1 MRFAILGSGSR
12 GNSTL
17 VHSHNSYVL
26 IDCGFSLREAERRL
40 ARLGVVPAQLDAVL
54 VTHEHSDHVQGVE
67 LLARK
72 HGVPVYYSAGTGRGL
87 RKPVAAQ
94 GLLVDGERLVL
105 DALEVTVVQVSH
117 DALEPTQFV
126 FDDGRKRLGV
136 LTDLGEA
143 TPGVLAHYRGLD
155 ALVIE
160 ANHDSN
166 MLAAGPYPYHL
177 KARVGGVRGHLNNRQ
192 SAELVMELAC
202 PGLQRLVLAHLSEKN
217 NNPWLAR
224 ACFSN
229 VLGCDADWLQI
240 ADQQQG
246 LEWQAIA

>member
-87 RKPVAAQ
+87 RKPVTAQ
-94 GLLVDGERLVL
+94 GLLVNNEINALQVRLSRFTAAVTL
-105 DALEVTVVQVSH
+105 IRAL
-117 DALEPTQFV
+117 
-126 FDDGRKRLGV
+126 
-136 LTDLGEA
+136 
-143 TPGVLAHYRGLD
+143 
-155 ALVIE
+155 
-160 ANHDSN
+160 
-166 MLAAGPYPYHL
+166 
-177 KARVGGVRGHLNNRQ
+177 GGGWDVRSLP
-192 SAELVMELAC
+192 SDAELKGPTL
-202 PGLQRLVLAHLSEKN
+202 PIDRG
-217 NNPWLAR
+217 
-224 ACFSN
+224 
-229 VLGCDADWLQI
+229 G
-240 ADQQQG
+240 
-246 LEWQAIA
+246 QAVRVDE

>member
-1 MRFAILGSGSR
+1 
-12 GNSTL
+12 

-67 LLARK
+67 LL
-72 HGVPVYYSAGTGRGL
+72 
-87 RKPVAAQ
+87 VAAQ

-202 PGLQRLVLAHLSEKN
+202 PGLQHLVLAHLSEKN

-229 VLGCDADWLQI
+229 VLGCGADWLQI

>member
-1 MRFAILGSGSR
+1 MRD
-12 GNSTL
+12 
-17 VHSHNSYVL
+17 VM
-26 IDCGFSLREAERRL
+26 AERSPFQSFFMAGFECSSHRRADGRRL
-40 ARLGVVPAQLDAVL
+40 D
-54 VTHEHSDHVQGVE
+54 
-67 LLARK
+67 LLA
-72 HGVPVYYSAGTGRGL
+72 STGHDRWAAEDYGA
-87 RKPVAAQ
+87 VAAQ

-177 KARVGGVRGHLNNRQ
+177 KARVGGARGHLNNRQ

-202 PGLQRLVLAHLSEKN
+202 PGLQHLVLAHLSEKN